1 MWKDFLYYTKTER
14 QGIIVLVVLIL
25 GVYAAPKLFSFFT
38 HAEDT
43 DCRENEKF
51 DKEYN
56 DFISSLRETQP
67 HQKSGHSF
75 QSSPQREIKLA
86 MFDPNTADS
95 TTFLSLGLPS
105 WMIKNILHYRYK
117 QGKFRHPE
125 DFRKIYGL
133 TEEQYQTLRP
143 YIQITED
150 FSSTNKDTV
159 RLLTAPSI
167 QRDTLVKYLPGTV
180 ISLNSADT
188 TELKKIPGIGSSI
201 ARMIVNYRERLG
213 GFFRIEQL
221 QEIHLKAE
229 KLRPWFSID
238 THQTRRINV
247 NKAGM
252 EHLAGEMP
260 TQDAAMLRLLL
271 AVLFTVFSRVNV
283 EGEPEPF
290 EEEDDALAR
299 WGDLWQLEHFPEQP
313 LRDYLEQWK
322 DRFWLFHPTHPFWQV
337 PGAEIGTACS
347 AAMLNDKMIERKNK
361 LRLFPLY
368 AGQSKERLSY
378 PQAARWL
385 LSVNGFD
392 DTSLKPKE
400 KNLPSISVGWL
411 GSLGYI
417 QALGNNLYETLM
429 LNLTLLKD
437 GREYWSE
444 NRPCWELE
452 TPRSAERTKIPC
464 PDDPAQLLTLQSRRL
479 LLHRTEGMVDGYF
492 ALGGDFFSKE
502 NAFAEQMTVW
512 RNAAKKNE
520 PAVFVPCRHDPAR
533 QFWRE

>member
-56 DFISSLRETQP
+56 DFISSLRETKP

-86 MFDPNTADS
+86 MFDPNIADS

-105 WMIKNILHYRYK
+105 WMIKNILYYRYK

-159 RLLTAPSI
+159 RLLTTPSI
-167 QRDTLVKYLPGTV
+167 QRDTLLKYLPGTI

-229 KLRPWFSID
+229 KLRSWFSID

-252 EHLAGEMP
+252 ERMMH
-260 TQDAAMLRLLL
+260 
-271 AVLFTVFSRVNV
+271 
-283 EGEPEPF
+283 
-290 EEEDDALAR
+290 
-299 WGDLWQLEHFPEQP
+299 
-313 LRDYLEQWK
+313 
-322 DRFWLFHPTHPFWQV
+322 HPYINYYQAKV
-337 PGAEIGTACS
+337 I
-347 AAMLNDKMIERKNK
+347 IEYRKK
-361 LRLFPLY
+361 
-368 AGQSKERLSY
+368 K
-378 PQAARWL
+378 
-385 LSVNGFD
+385 GFLK
-392 DTSLKPKE
+392 SLK
-400 KNLPSISVGWL
+400 
-411 GSLGYI
+411 
-417 QALGNNLYETLM
+417 
-429 LNLTLLKD
+429 
-437 GREYWSE
+437 
-444 NRPCWELE
+444 
-452 TPRSAERTKIPC
+452 
-464 PDDPAQLLTLQSRRL
+464 
-479 LLHRTEGMVDGYF
+479 
-492 ALGGDFFSKE
+492 
-502 NAFAEQMTVW
+502 
-512 RNAAKKNE
+512 
-520 PAVFVPCRHDPAR
+520 
-533 QFWRE
+533 